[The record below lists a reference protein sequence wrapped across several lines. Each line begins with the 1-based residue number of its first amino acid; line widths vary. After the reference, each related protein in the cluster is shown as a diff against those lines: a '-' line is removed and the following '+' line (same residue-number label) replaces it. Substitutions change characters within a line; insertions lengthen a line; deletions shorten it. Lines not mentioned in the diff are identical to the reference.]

1 MKEIKYFRNKNSTKI
16 LNKISPVI
24 ALLSLFACG
33 KKTEQTKVERKN
45 ITEMIFAS
53 GTLKADKEYNLMSQT
68 EGYITKINF
77 NEGDEVQTGTILAII
92 NNPQSATNT
101 NSSSKLLKIAKNNST
116 YKAPLLL
123 QTKANLEVAKA
134 KLQQDELQE
143 ARYKRLIEANAT
155 SKLEYE
161 NKIIAT
167 KTSKAA
173 LLSLAQQYQNLLIQ
187 ANEQVIIL
195 NQQLENSQTIQDF
208 NQVKA
213 LANGKIYKQKKQV
226 GDYVRKGDIIAILA
240 NNKKIYANLNI
251 DETNIAKIKL
261 NQEIIIKLNVNALK
275 RYKAKVSEILPT
287 FDEQSQSFIVK
298 AIFTKPID
306 FAITG
311 TQLEANILVSQCKNT
326 LVIPRSYLGYGN
338 KVLNTNKK
346 QINVQT
352 GIISSNYVQILQGL
366 KENQTILKELD

>member
-1 MKEIKYFRNKNSTKI
+1 
-16 LNKISPVI
+16 
-24 ALLSLFACG
+24 
-33 KKTEQTKVERKN
+33 
-45 ITEMIFAS
+45 MIFAS

-101 NSSSKLLKIAKNNST
+101 NSSSKLLKIAQNNST

-306 FAITG
+306 FAISG

>member
-1 MKEIKYFRNKNSTKI
+1 MC
-16 LNKISPVI
+16 
-24 ALLSLFACG
+24 A
-33 KKTEQTKVERKN
+33 
-45 ITEMIFAS
+45 
-53 GTLKADKEYNLMSQT
+53 
-68 EGYITKINF
+68 
-77 NEGDEVQTGTILAII
+77 
-92 NNPQSATNT
+92 
-101 NSSSKLLKIAKNNST
+101 
-116 YKAPLLL
+116 
-123 QTKANLEVAKA
+123 KAN
-134 KLQQDELQE
+134 
-143 ARYKRLIEANAT
+143 
-155 SKLEYE
+155 
-161 NKIIAT
+161 
-167 KTSKAA
+167 
-173 LLSLAQQYQNLLIQ
+173 
-187 ANEQVIIL
+187 
-195 NQQLENSQTIQDF
+195 
-208 NQVKA
+208 
-213 LANGKIYKQKKQV
+213 
-226 GDYVRKGDIIAILA
+226 IIAILA

-306 FAITG
+306 FAISG